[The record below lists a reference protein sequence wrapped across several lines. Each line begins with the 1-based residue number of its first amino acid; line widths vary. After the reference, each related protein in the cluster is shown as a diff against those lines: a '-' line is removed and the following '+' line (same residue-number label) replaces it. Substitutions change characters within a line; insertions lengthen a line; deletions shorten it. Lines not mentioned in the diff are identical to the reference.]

1 MLDDSIAILDGMKTV
16 LVVSSLVLLVMVGAS
31 TAQGQ
36 GAGGQQQEQ
45 NGQTTTAPNNGF
57 TMDNNMM
64 MMMMMIPMMKR
75 KGDCDKPKTV
85 LRNATACGAATARI
99 VGGADTL
106 ENQIPWQCNLY
117 YSDDSWAGCSGT
129 IINCDPTIIVTSA
142 YCAYM
147 KPTKVTCGDWKI
159 DSTDA
164 NEHTMEIIGLI
175 QHPLFD
181 YSTMNYDIA
190 VVIVNG
196 TMPCS
201 KGKIWPACL
210 PNKKKY
216 AYEGWADTMVSGWGG
231 IDSTDSTES
240 NTLKYVKVPIVSDA
254 ACAATEPEYGFYP
267 DTQNCAGLAAG
278 SKGVCNG
285 DIGGPLVTKATGVDT
300 GYSLVGITS
309 YDYGC
314 ATEYEPYGVFTEF
327 SNFMEWV
334 ASLYGMTL
342 K

>member
-1 MLDDSIAILDGMKTV
+1 MKTV
-16 LVVSSLVLLVMVGAS
+16 LVVSSLVLLVMVGVT

-64 MMMMMIPMMKR
+64 VMMMMIPMMKR
-75 KGDCDKPKTV
+75 KGHCDKPKTV

-99 VGGADTL
+99 IGGADTL
-106 ENQIPWQCNLY
+106 ENQIPWQCNFY
-117 YSDDSWAGCSGT
+117 YSDDSWSECSGT
-129 IINCDPTIIVTSA
+129 IINCDPTIIVTTA

-147 KPTKVTCGDWKI
+147 KPAKVTCGDWKI

-164 NEHTMEIIGLI
+164 NEHTMDISGII
-175 QHPLFD
+175 QHPLWD
-181 YSTMNYDIA
+181 YDTNTNDIA
-190 VVIVNG
+190 VVKVNG

-210 PNKKKY
+210 PSIKKY
-216 AYEGWADTMVSGWGG
+216 TYEGWADTMVSGWGHV
-231 IDSTDSTES
+231 SPTDETGS
-240 NTLKYVKVPIVSDA
+240 NTLKYVKVPPVSDT
-254 ACAATEPEYGFYP
+254 ACAATEPGMGPF
-267 DTQNCAGLAAG
+267 DTDTMMCAGKAAG
-278 SKGVCNG
+278 GKGVCYG
-285 DIGGPLVTKATGVDT
+285 DKGGPLVTKATGVDT

-309 YDYGC
+309 DEYGC
-314 ATEYEPYGVFTEF
+314 ASTDYPYGVYTE
-327 SNFMEWV
+327 V
-334 ASLYGMTL
+334 AAYLDWIALMFDMTL